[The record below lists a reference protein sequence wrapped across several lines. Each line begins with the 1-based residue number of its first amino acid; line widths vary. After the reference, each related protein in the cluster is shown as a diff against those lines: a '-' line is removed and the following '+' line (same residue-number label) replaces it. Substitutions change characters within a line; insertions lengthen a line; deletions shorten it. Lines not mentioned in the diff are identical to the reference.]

1 MGTHPIFESDFDCLT
16 DNNRSVKSFGIDHC
30 AGVKMAK
37 FIKEADNVAGDI
49 LKDFR
54 DPLIAV
60 GRVLLVSTFI
70 EDAIRMW
77 HQWQDHKDYIGNSW
91 SFTDEIATFIV
102 LVNLVGQCTGSFL
115 VLFRVLVTPSVLLLA
130 CIVVLQTIVY
140 SIIQDVKF
148 LMRHLAMIGALC
160 LLLAEHQNRQAKQ
173 AKQKTVNPGLPI
185 LDEKK
190 PKDAL
195 QLFGR
200 IFLVLLFCTLMHFS
214 KGVNPPNKDEMPDA
228 IDQFLGFKKE
238 IVSDAVGLM
247 LVILVAVGL
256 RTRLCSVIL
265 IIWLG
270 TLNFFVND
278 FWSHSNTSVMHD
290 FKRYDFF
297 QTLTVI
303 GGLKLLLALG
313 PGHMALDQKKD
324 T

>member
-1 MGTHPIFESDFDCLT
+1 MP
-16 DNNRSVKSFGIDHC
+16 
-30 AGVKMAK
+30 K

-214 KGVNPPNKDEMPDA
+214 KGVSPPNKDEMPDA
-228 IDQFLGFKKE
+228 IDKFLGFKKE

-265 IIWLG
+265 IVWLG
-270 TLNFFVND
+270 TLNFIVND
-278 FWSHSNTSVMHD
+278 FWSHSSTSVMYD

>member
-1 MGTHPIFESDFDCLT
+1 MP
-16 DNNRSVKSFGIDHC
+16 
-30 AGVKMAK
+30 K

-173 AKQKTVNPGLPI
+173 AKQKN
-185 LDEKK
+185 
-190 PKDAL
+190 
-195 QLFGR
+195 
-200 IFLVLLFCTLMHFS
+200 C
-214 KGVNPPNKDEMPDA
+214 
-228 IDQFLGFKKE
+228 
-238 IVSDAVGLM
+238 
-247 LVILVAVGL
+247 
-256 RTRLCSVIL
+256 
-265 IIWLG
+265 
-270 TLNFFVND
+270 
-278 FWSHSNTSVMHD
+278 
-290 FKRYDFF
+290 
-297 QTLTVI
+297 
-303 GGLKLLLALG
+303 
-313 PGHMALDQKKD
+313 
-324 T
+324 

>member
-1 MGTHPIFESDFDCLT
+1 
-16 DNNRSVKSFGIDHC
+16 
-30 AGVKMAK
+30 
-37 FIKEADNVAGDI
+37 
-49 LKDFR
+49 
-54 DPLIAV
+54 
-60 GRVLLVSTFI
+60 
-70 EDAIRMW
+70 
-77 HQWQDHKDYIGNSW
+77 
-91 SFTDEIATFIV
+91 
-102 LVNLVGQCTGSFL
+102 
-115 VLFRVLVTPSVLLLA
+115 
-130 CIVVLQTIVY
+130 
-140 SIIQDVKF
+140 
-148 LMRHLAMIGALC
+148 MIGALC

-214 KGVNPPNKDEMPDA
+214 KGVSPPNKDEMPDA

-265 IIWLG
+265 IVWLG
-270 TLNFFVND
+270 TLNFIVND
-278 FWSHSNTSVMHD
+278 FWSHSSTSVMYD